1 MILTE
6 EFLQQQK
13 ACIDGIF
20 YAGEK
25 RLFGLDYDEVIRET
39 ILDGK
44 RDFAGWLIEQKST
57 EGYVRANGKDI
68 VMGTYKIFNPITGQY
83 IECQNQDEVRVAAV
97 SITKDILQQHAIG
110 VVQCITNENGNVAW
124 LPSNLETPL
133 EIK

>member
-20 YAGEK
+20 YAEENK
-25 RLFGLDYDEVIRET
+25 LFGLDYDEVIRKT
-39 ILDGK
+39 LSDGK
-44 RDFAGWLIEQKST
+44 RDFAGWLLEQKST
-57 EGYVRANGKDI
+57 EGYVRSNGKDI
-68 VMGTYKIFNPITGQY
+68 RMGVYKIFNPTTGQY
-83 IECQNQDEVRVAAV
+83 IECQNQDEVHSAAV
-97 SITKDILQQHAIG
+97 SIAKDILQQHTIG
-110 VVQCITNENGNVAW
+110 VVQCITNENGDVAW